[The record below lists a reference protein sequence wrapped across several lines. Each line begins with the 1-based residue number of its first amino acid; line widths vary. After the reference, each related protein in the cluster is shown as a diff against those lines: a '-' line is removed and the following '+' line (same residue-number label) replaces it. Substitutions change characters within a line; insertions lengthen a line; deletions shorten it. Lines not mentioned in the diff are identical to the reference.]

1 MGLKSEIAR
10 LPNVFMLCIFSLSI
24 IILQSYM
31 YLFICNEEEKIMK
44 NLAKFIFTAILVA
57 TPLLAK
63 DNIKINFDRM
73 DSYNRSIP
81 AINLAYKSKAES
93 KIAFILSYANTVFD
107 FEHTLIEH
115 FKITDTR
122 LVLSYRF

>member
-1 MGLKSEIAR
+1 
-10 LPNVFMLCIFSLSI
+10 
-24 IILQSYM
+24 
-31 YLFICNEEEKIMK
+31 MK

-57 TPLLAK
+57 TPLVAK
-63 DNIKINFDRM
+63 DNIKINFNKM

-81 AINLAYKSKAES
+81 AINLAYKSKAKS
-93 KIAFILSYANTVFD
+93 KIAFILSYANTIFD

-115 FKITDTR
+115 FKITDMR